1 MNDSWPFK
9 LDHIQDWAFWKKAF
23 TVKECNLIVDMYKKN
38 LTKAYVFKASQTSKV
53 RKSKIKWINPG
64 KETDWIFKR
73 LTDITTNLNDRFFQ
87 FDIDGLFEGL
97 QYTNYTAPGNYY
109 GKHVD
114 RGFNT
119 KIRKLSISIQLTNPK
134 KYTGGDL
141 NLHFQNKPVTMS
153 KEQGTLVIFPS
164 YVLHEVTPVITGERN
179 SLVAWVSGKNFK

>member
-1 MNDSWPFK
+1 MNNSWPFK

-38 LTKAYVFKASQTSKV
+38 LTKAYVFKASETSKV
-53 RKSKIKWINPG
+53 I
-64 KETDWIFKR
+64 KR
-73 LTDITTNLNDRFFQ
+73 LTDITTNLNDRFFK

-109 GKHVD
+109 GKHTD

-164 YVLHEVTPVITGERN
+164 YVLHEVTPVMTGERN